1 LLDTLL
7 LLRNSDMINRIF
19 QTANSAIEKAT
30 KIVMEA
36 YSLPKITEFK
46 GKTDLVTQTDRQSE
60 EIIISTIKNV
70 FPEHGIIAEE
80 SGSTNKESEYQW
92 IIDPLDGTTNFVH
105 GYPSFGI
112 SIGVMHHDEYLC
124 GIVKEL
130 PAKHTYSAI
139 KGKGAFCDGKQ
150 IHVSD
155 VDTLDQSLLVTGF
168 GYEHGEKWSANMEL
182 FNQFTDITQGARRLG
197 AAAIDMCHVA
207 SGKVDGYWEFDIK
220 PWDTCA
226 GVLIIQE
233 AGGNVTKMDGTK
245 YSIHNPQ
252 ILATNG
258 KIHNEMLKITKPV
271 IENLRRQDID
281 L

>member
-1 LLDTLL
+1 MT
-7 LLRNSDMINRIF
+7 NQIF
-19 QTANSAIEKAT
+19 QTANSAIDKAT
-30 KIVMEA
+30 KIVLEA
-36 YSLPKITEFK
+36 HNLPKITEYK
-46 GKTDLVTQTDRQSE
+46 GKSDLVTKTDRQSE
-60 EIIISTIKNV
+60 EIIINEIKMI
-70 FPEHGIIAEE
+70 FPDHGIIGEE
-80 SGSTNKESEYQW
+80 SGSTNNDSEFQW

-112 SIGVMHHDEYLC
+112 SIGVMHNDEYIC

-130 PAKHTYSAI
+130 PANHTYSAI
-139 KGKGAFCDGKQ
+139 KGKGAFCDGKP

-155 VDTLDQSLLVTGF
+155 VDSINQSLLVTGF
-168 GYEHGEKWSANMEL
+168 GYEHGEKWSENIEL
-182 FNQFTDITQGARRLG
+182 FKIFTDITQGVRRLG

-207 SGKVDGYWEFDIK
+207 SGMVDGYWEFDIK

-233 AGGNVTKMDGTK
+233 AGGIVTKIDGNK
-245 YSIHNPQ
+245 YLIHNPQ

-258 KIHNEMLKITKPV
+258 NIHNEMLKITEPA
-271 IENLRRQDID
+271 IENLRRKNID

>member
-1 LLDTLL
+1 
-7 LLRNSDMINRIF
+7 MINKIF
-19 QTANSAIEKAT
+19 QTANSAIDKAT

-70 FPEHGIIAEE
+70 FPEQGIIAEE
-80 SGSTNKESEYQW
+80 SGSTNNDSEYQW

-112 SIGVMHHDEYLC
+112 SIGVMHHNEYIC

-130 PAKHTYSAI
+130 PATHTYYAI

-155 VDTLDQSLLVTGF
+155 VNSLDQSLLVTGF
-168 GYEHGEKWSANMEL
+168 GYEHDEKWSANIEL
-182 FNQFTDITQGARRLG
+182 FKQFTDITQGVRRLG

-207 SGKVDGYWEFDIK
+207 SGKVDGYWEYDIK

-233 AGGNVTKMDGTK
+233 AGGKATKMDGSK

-252 ILATNG
+252 VLATNG
-258 KIHNEMLKITKPV
+258 KIHNEMLKITKPA

>member
-1 LLDTLL
+1 
-7 LLRNSDMINRIF
+7 MIKQIF
-19 QTANSAIEKAT
+19 QIANSAIEKAT
-30 KIVMEA
+30 QIVLEA
-36 YSLPKITEFK
+36 HNLPKITEYK

-70 FPEHGIIAEE
+70 FPNHGIIAEE
-80 SGSTNKESEYQW
+80 SGSINNDSEYQW

-112 SIGVMHHDEYLC
+112 SIGVMHHDEYIC

-130 PAKHTYSAI
+130 PANLTYSAI
-139 KGKGAFCDGKQ
+139 KENGAFCDGKQ

-155 VDTLDQSLLVTGF
+155 FSTLDQSLLVTGF
-168 GYEHGEKWSANMEL
+168 GYEHGGKWSANIEL
-182 FNQFTDITQGARRLG
+182 FKQFTDITLGVRRLG

-207 SGKVDGYWEFDIK
+207 SGKVDAYWEFDIK

-233 AGGNVTKMDGTK
+233 AGGKVTKMDGSK

-258 KIHNEMLKITKPV
+258 KIHNEMLEITKPV
-271 IENLRRQDID
+271 IENLGRQDIV

>member
-1 LLDTLL
+1 
-7 LLRNSDMINRIF
+7 MIDKLF
-19 QTANSAIEKAT
+19 QTANSAIDKAT

-36 YSLPKITEFK
+36 HNLPKITEYK

-70 FPEHGIIAEE
+70 FPEHRIIAEE
-80 SGSTNKESEYQW
+80 SGSTNNESEYQW

-112 SIGVMHHDEYLC
+112 SIGVMHNDKYIC

-130 PAKHTYSAI
+130 PANYTYSAI
-139 KGKGAFCDGKQ
+139 KGKGCFCDDKQ

-155 VDTLDQSLLVTGF
+155 VNSLDQSLLVTGF
-168 GYEHGEKWSANMEL
+168 GYEHGEKWSTNMKL
-182 FNQFTDITQGARRLG
+182 FKQFTDVTQGVRRLG

-220 PWDTCA
+220 PWDTSA

-233 AGGNVTKMDGTK
+233 AGGNVTKFDGNK

-258 KIHNEMLKITKPV
+258 KIHNEMLKITKPA
-271 IENLRRQDID
+271 IENLRRQDTD